1 MKRLTLFALAT
12 AGLLA
17 LSPVHA
23 ATFDDV
29 QYWVG
34 SGPNQAALVIDWN
47 DGKSPESL
55 LWGYRWDGS
64 ATGLDMLE
72 SVVNADPRLFAHV
85 GTFSWGTAM
94 LGIGYDLNNSGGFAV
109 SPSLTFD
116 GAGLALDSNPNDARV
131 ATDSAD
137 HYLEGWNNG
146 FWGYYTR
153 ASSSGAWASSFVGA
167 RDRVL
172 ADGAWDAYNFEA
184 DFASS
189 IPSDPTPAMVPEPTT
204 VSLFT
209 LSALTFVWLRR
220 RHA

>member
-1 MKRLTLFALAT
+1 
-12 AGLLA
+12 
-17 LSPVHA
+17 
-23 ATFDDV
+23 
-29 QYWVG
+29 
-34 SGPNQAALVIDWN
+34 
-47 DGKSPESL
+47 
-55 LWGYRWDGS
+55 
-64 ATGLDMLE
+64 LDMLE

>member
-1 MKRLTLFALAT
+1 MNRFALFSLAS

-23 ATFDDV
+23 ATFNNV
-29 QYWVG
+29 QFWVG
-34 SGPNQAALVIDWN
+34 SGANEAALVIDWN

-55 LWGYRWDGS
+55 LWGYRWNGS

-72 SVVNADPRLFAHV
+72 SVVNANPRLFAHL
-85 GTFSWGTAM
+85 GTYSFGTAI

-116 GAGLALDSNPNDARV
+116 SGGLALDTNPNDARV

-137 HYLEGWNNG
+137 HYLEGWNSG
-146 FWGYYTR
+146 FWDYYTK
-153 ASSSGAWASSFVGA
+153 ASSADAWASSLVGA
-167 RDRVL
+167 GDRVL
-172 ADGAWDAYNFEA
+172 ADGAWDAYSFEA
-184 DFASS
+184 NFVSS
-189 IPSDPTPAMVPEPTT
+189 IPSNPTPAMVPEPTA

-209 LSALTFVWLRR
+209 LSGLTFVWLRR